1 MKKRLNELGDFL
13 RRGREGKGL
22 SLRKVEELTGI
33 SNAYLS
39 QLESAKIQ
47 QPSPLDLHKLCG
59 VYELSYSL
67 AMEHAG
73 YPLPQGVE
81 PASPQQRLLARLGAT
96 TADEQ
101 DALVDYAE
109 FLRSK
114 RRKGK

>member
-1 MKKRLNELGDFL
+1 MKKRLNDLGDFL
-13 RRGREGKGL
+13 RRGREGKGI

-39 QLESAKIQ
+39 QLEGAKIQ
-47 QPSPLDLHKLCG
+47 KPSPLDLHKLCEL
-59 VYELSYSL
+59 YDLSYTL

-73 YPLPQGVE
+73 YPLPEGVE
-81 PASPQQRLLARLGAT
+81 PASSQQRLLAHLGST
-96 TADEQ
+96 TPDEE
-101 DALVDYAE
+101 DALVDYAQ

>member
-39 QLESAKIQ
+39 QLEGAKIQ
-47 QPSPLDLHKLCG
+47 RPSPLDLHKLCG
-59 VYELSYSL
+59 VYGISYSL

-73 YPLPQGVE
+73 YPLPEGVAQ
-81 PASPQQRLLARLGAT
+81 ASQQERLLARLGPT
-96 TADEQ
+96 TPDEA
-101 DALVDYAE
+101 DALVDYAD